1 MLDPNEIMKGK
12 IRELFDALRNLPVS
26 TEEKAIHLI
35 CSVATIIDSSVK
47 DIPKD
52 EYKLYVEN
60 FLAIVRDTLYK
71 KRGIEG

>member
-12 IRELFDALRNLPVS
+12 IKELFETIRSLPVS
-26 TEEKAIHLI
+26 PQERVLHLI
-35 CSVATIIDSSVK
+35 CSVATIIDSPVK
-47 DIPKD
+47 DIPND